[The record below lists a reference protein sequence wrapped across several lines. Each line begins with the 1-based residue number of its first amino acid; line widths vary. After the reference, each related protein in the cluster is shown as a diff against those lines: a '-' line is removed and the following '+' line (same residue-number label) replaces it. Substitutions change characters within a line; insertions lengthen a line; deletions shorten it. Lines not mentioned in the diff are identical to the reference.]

1 MMLRLDWDTQTTPYV
16 DNTCYITIRTGRSRA
31 YRNVLNGIAVQDP
44 AKAARLRQD
53 MDALLLAISESG
65 GSALTTPNIP
75 EMVVARLTDEH
86 EAVITHGIV
95 FTGHTGKRL
104 VGEFKLVI
112 AMMDEMDAVLDVFK
126 LEDYVKAALS
136 Q

>member
-1 MMLRLDWDTQTTPYV
+1 MLRLDWDTQTTPYV